1 MEQAMIRE
9 LFTLVVLVLFPLD
22 LDRVAVKIDR
32 YEKPGLT
39 YVQCQAEKRW
49 AVEHRE
55 GASNVKVQCVMQ
67 DNQLHTNLKSDNN

>member
-1 MEQAMIRE
+1 MIRE

-22 LDRVAVKIDR
+22 LDRVAVKVER

-39 YVQCQAEKRW
+39 YAQCQAEKRW
-49 AVEHRE
+49 AVEQRD